1 MLLIHRWAMNV
12 CPKNAFM
19 SNEKVGFDPQ
29 ELLALLPQTAPFRF
43 VDKVLEIDERHV
55 LSSYRFRG
63 DEFFY
68 TGHFPGDPVTPGV
81 ILLEAMAQ
89 GGVVLQA
96 LFLTSQSDAAAGR
109 KLSTVLTDLELEI
122 YRPVVPPENVTIH
135 GELLLWRGRK
145 IRSQVKMFNERNDL
159 IATAKIAGM
168 GMLRE

>member
-1 MLLIHRWAMNV
+1 MNV

-55 LSSYRFRG
+55 LSAYRFRG

-68 TGHFPGDPVTPGV
+68 AGHFPGDPITPGV

-96 LFLTSQSDAAAGR
+96 LFLTSQSGAAAGGR
-109 KLSTVLTDLELEI
+109 LSTVLTDLELE
-122 YRPVVPPENVTIH
+122 
-135 GELLLWRGRK
+135 
-145 IRSQVKMFNERNDL
+145 
-159 IATAKIAGM
+159 
-168 GMLRE
+168 